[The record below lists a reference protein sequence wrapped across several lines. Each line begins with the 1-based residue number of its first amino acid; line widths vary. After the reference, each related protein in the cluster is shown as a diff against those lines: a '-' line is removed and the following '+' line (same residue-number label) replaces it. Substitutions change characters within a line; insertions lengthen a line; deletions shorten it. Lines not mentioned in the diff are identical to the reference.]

1 MNILENLD
9 RIETAKQKIKEAII
23 SKGVKISDTDKLDSY
38 AGKIASI
45 KDSGSLEVASRFRIC
60 SCNFTTYKT
69 VTNNIVRTGDFLAD
83 A

>member
-23 SKGVKISDTDKLDSY
+23 AKGVKVSDTDKLDSY

-45 KDSGSLEVASRFRIC
+45 KGDGGISPFRI
-60 SCNFTTYKT
+60 SPCNCTTFTTDT
-69 VTNNIVRTGDFLAD
+69 AIDIRIGDFIAD
-83 A
+83 V